1 VDRDDRVQARPRSA
15 TDVQLL
21 VVQVLEVALYRGSS
35 VPSVNRCGA
44 WRLVTAKVTTRLLS
58 APPAATVLAMA
69 EPVRAERVVP
79 VLVRVEPDVEPVPL
93 RVRVDPDVEPVLVV
107 VPGAVPVAAPA

>member
-35 VPSVNRCGA
+35 VPSVNRWGA
-44 WRLVTAKVTTRLLS
+44 WRLVTAKVMTRLLS
-58 APPAATVLAMA
+58 APPAATVLATV
-69 EPVRAERVVP
+69 EPVRAERGVP
-79 VLVRVEPDVEPVPL
+79 VLVRVEPDVEPVP
-93 RVRVDPDVEPVLVV
+93 VRVEPDVEPVLVV